1 MSNEQRI
8 VESGRPERRA
18 LFDPQTTLILVLIGI
33 MLLLIFGVLI
43 RVNWDSWG
51 KPTAIIACVLI
62 GIPVLWKVG
71 TTIHLHG
78 LDHIDRRHQHKDIE
92 HRRDTVTQALA
103 MGCSVQVKYG
113 DGSEMNIIHPTA
125 ALAANA
131 SSTTIKELNW
141 GQQQLPVGPLYPTAP
156 PFASMK
162 SLIRPGRLVLGYN
175 TQGPIVGDVSDLLS
189 MAFVGKPGTGKST
202 GLLYYLAI
210 LLLVDASVYVLD
222 PQGSLFDVA
231 DLLPY
236 YGEYSEIY
244 NVLPV
249 IYEEIEEREELFR
262 RNKGQ
267 TRKPLLLLVD
277 ELPAL
282 ARYEEKNKPRES
294 VLDLAGKIVTEN
306 RKHNCFCMLTGQ
318 SLPANVLPT
327 LTRDNLSSR
336 IVFNSSDMHA
346 RMAGLD
352 QDSRKLLLPLLR
364 KAQPGTAIL
373 DVSRRPQPEVCSL
386 PFTTVDD
393 LRMIVDSEER
403 SQEHYGNGSSVP
415 DAFPAWG
422 AVPDI
427 RNGNGNGVPDV
438 SPEERERIIELANSG
453 IPRRE
458 MCLAMG
464 KGKHYYDVIK
474 QVLDEEDL

>member
-1 MSNEQRI
+1 MDNQKNVSSEQEHRLP
-8 VESGRPERRA
+8 ESA
-18 LFDPQTTLILVLIGI
+18 LLLFGGAAVCLVLF
-33 MLLLIFGVLI
+33 LLSGLWFLVGFKAAFIAILACCILGTGTWLFREIEHHRHDIKDRNAL
-43 RVNWDSWG
+43 RDLAR
-51 KPTAIIACVLI
+51 TAIENHHSLEFNPTTRNLRTISPMT
-62 GIPVLWKVG
+62 IPDG
-71 TTIHLHG
+71 PFTIKQTNTG
-78 LDHIDRRHQHKDIE
+78 LP
-92 HRRDTVTQALA
+92 ALA
-103 MGCSVQVKYG
+103 SPSVQ
-113 DGSEMNIIHPTA
+113 
-125 ALAANA
+125 
-131 SSTTIKELNW
+131 
-141 GQQQLPVGPLYPTAP
+141 YPQAP

-222 PQGSLFDVA
+222 PQGSLYDVSE
-231 DLLPY
+231 LIPY

-249 IYEEIEEREELFR
+249 IYEEIEEREELWR
-262 RNKGQ
+262 KTKQ
-267 TRKPLLLLVD
+267 VRKPLLLLVD

-294 VLDLAGKIVTEN
+294 VLDLAEKIVTQN

-373 DVSRRPQPEVCSL
+373 DVSRRPQPDIAAL
-386 PFTTVDD
+386 PFTTIDD
-393 LRMIVDSEER
+393 LRMIVEA
-403 SQEHYGNGSSVP
+403 GNDSSVP
-415 DAFPAWG
+415 EAFPAWE
-422 AVPDI
+422 AVPHD
-427 RNGNGNGVPDV
+427 RNGNGNGVPGI
-438 SPEERERIIELANSG
+438 SPEERERIIELARDG

-464 KGKHYYDVIK
+464 KGKNYYSVIK
-474 QVLDEEDL
+474 QVLDEYESEA